1 MTPPVWLLAALVALG
16 PLSTDLYLPAL
27 PAIAAAF
34 GSDAAGVQWTLS
46 GFLLGFAPAQ
56 LLYGPFADRF
66 GRRPAVAVGLAV
78 YLAATCACALAPS
91 LGALIAARVV
101 QAVGSCG
108 GPVVARAVVRD
119 TTDPPRAAAVF
130 ATIAGLMA
138 LAPAAGPVLGG
149 LVVAE
154 AGWRA
159 AFWLLAAFAL
169 ALALAAAHR
178 LPETAPVLD
187 RTALDPARLL
197 AAYRGLLR
205 HPAFLG
211 HAAIATFTYTGL
223 FCFISGSSHVAQAG
237 LGLGPAAYGLMFA
250 AAVAGYIA
258 GSAAARRLSPRLG
271 VARMLR
277 LGVGLCLLFGWSGP
291 AVLALFGSSV
301 ATVTLPMVLYMVA
314 FALAQPNAQ
323 SGAIAP
329 FPEMAGRASAL
340 LGFLQWGTA
349 ALGGLAVARV
359 LDPAGWAM
367 AIGIAVSASLAA
379 VALALLPRQPL
390 AAGR

>member
-1 MTPPVWLLAALVALG
+1 VTPPVWLLAALVSLG

-34 GSDAAGVQWTLS
+34 GTDVAGVQWTLS

-66 GRRPAVAVGLAV
+66 GRRPAMAVGLAV
-78 YLAATCACALAPS
+78 YLAATLACALAPS
-91 LGALIAARVV
+91 LGWLVAARVV

-108 GPVVARAVVRD
+108 GPVVARAIVRD
-119 TTDPPRAAAVF
+119 TTDPKRAAAVF

-159 AFWLLAAFAL
+159 AFWVLALLAGAI
-169 ALALAAAHR
+169 ALAAAR
-178 LPETAPVLD
+178 LLPETAPALD
-187 RTALDPARLL
+187 RTALDPARL
-197 AAYRGLLR
+197 AATYAELLR
-205 HPAFLG
+205 HRGFLA
-211 HAAIATFTYTGL
+211 HAAIAAFTYTGL
-223 FCFISGSSHVAQAG
+223 FCFISGSSHVAQTG
-237 LGLGPAAYGLMFA
+237 LGLGPQGYGLLFA

-258 GSAAARRLSPRLG
+258 GSALARRISPRLG
-271 VARMLR
+271 VRRMLH
-277 LGVGLCLLFGWSGP
+277 LGVGLCVLFGWSGP
-291 AVLALFGSSV
+291 AALALFGASI

-314 FALAQPNAQ
+314 FALAQANAQ
-323 SGAIAP
+323 SGAVAP
-329 FPEMAGRASAL
+329 FPHMAGRASAL

-349 ALGGLAVARV
+349 AFGGLAVAQT
-359 LDPAGWAM
+359 LDAEGWTM
-367 AIGIAVSASLAA
+367 ALGIAVSASLAA
-379 VALALLPRQPL
+379 AALAALPR
-390 AAGR
+390 GSG

>member
-1 MTPPVWLLAALVALG
+1 MTPPVWLLAALVSLG

-66 GRRPAVAVGLAV
+66 GRRPAMAIGLAI
-78 YLAATCACALAPS
+78 YLAATLGCAVAPS
-91 LGALIAARVV
+91 LGWLVAARVV

-108 GPVVARAVVRD
+108 GPVVARAIVRD
-119 TTDPPRAAAVF
+119 TTDPARAAAVF

-149 LVVAE
+149 LVVGL

-159 AFWLLAAFAL
+159 AFWLLALL
-169 ALALAAAHR
+169 AGAIALAAVR
-178 LPETAPVLD
+178 FLPETVPALD
-187 RTALDPARLL
+187 RTALDPARL
-197 AAYRGLLR
+197 AATYAGLLR
-205 HPAFLG
+205 HRGFLA

-223 FCFISGSSHVAQAG
+223 FCFISGSSHVAQTG
-237 LGLGPAAYGLMFA
+237 LGLGPQGYGLLFA
-250 AAVAGYIA
+250 AAVGGYIA
-258 GSAAARRLSPRLG
+258 GSALARRLSPRLG
-271 VARMLR
+271 VQRMLR
-277 LGVGLCLLFGWSGP
+277 LGVGLCVAFGWSGP
-291 AVLALFGSSV
+291 AALALFGSSI

-329 FPEMAGRASAL
+329 FPQMAGRASAL

-349 ALGGLAVARV
+349 ALGGLAVAQA
-359 LDPAGWAM
+359 LDAEGWTM
-367 AIGIAVSASLAA
+367 ALGIAVSASLAA
-379 VALALLPRQPL
+379 VALGLLPR
-390 AAGR
+390 GSG

>member
-1 MTPPVWLLAALVALG
+1 VTPPVWLLAALVSLG

-34 GSDAAGVQWTLS
+34 GTDVAGVQWTLS

-66 GRRPAVAVGLAV
+66 GRRPAMAVGLAV
-78 YLAATCACALAPS
+78 YLAATLACALAPS
-91 LGALIAARVV
+91 LGWLVAARVV

-108 GPVVARAVVRD
+108 GPVVARAIVRD
-119 TTDPPRAAAVF
+119 TTDPKRAAAVF

-159 AFWLLAAFAL
+159 AFWLLALL
-169 ALALAAAHR
+169 AGAIALAAAR
-178 LPETAPVLD
+178 LLPETAPALD
-187 RTALDPARLL
+187 RTALDPARL
-197 AAYRGLLR
+197 AATYAELLR
-205 HPAFLG
+205 HRGFLA
-211 HAAIATFTYTGL
+211 HAAIAAFTYTGL
-223 FCFISGSSHVAQAG
+223 FCFISGSSHVAQTG
-237 LGLGPAAYGLMFA
+237 LGLGPQGYGLLFA

-258 GSAAARRLSPRLG
+258 GSALARRISPRLG
-271 VARMLR
+271 VRRMLH
-277 LGVGLCLLFGWSGP
+277 LGVGLCVLFGWSGP
-291 AVLALFGSSV
+291 AALALFGASI

-314 FALAQPNAQ
+314 FALAQANAQ
-323 SGAIAP
+323 SGAVAP
-329 FPEMAGRASAL
+329 FPHMAGRASAL

-349 ALGGLAVARV
+349 AFGGLAVAQT
-359 LDPAGWAM
+359 LDAEGWTM
-367 AIGIAVSASLAA
+367 ALGIAVSASLAA
-379 VALALLPRQPL
+379 AALAALPR
-390 AAGR
+390 GSG

>member
-1 MTPPVWLLAALVALG
+1 VTPPVWLLAALVSLG

-34 GSDAAGVQWTLS
+34 GTDVAGVQWTLS

-66 GRRPAVAVGLAV
+66 GRRPAMAVGLAV
-78 YLAATCACALAPS
+78 YLAATLACALAPS
-91 LGALIAARVV
+91 LGWLVAARVV

-108 GPVVARAVVRD
+108 GPVVARAIVRD

-159 AFWLLAAFAL
+159 AFWLLALL
-169 ALALAAAHR
+169 AGAIALAAAR
-178 LPETAPVLD
+178 LLPETAPALD
-187 RTALDPARLL
+187 RTALDPARL
-197 AAYRGLLR
+197 AATYAELLR
-205 HPAFLG
+205 HRGFLA
-211 HAAIATFTYTGL
+211 HAAIAAFTYTGL
-223 FCFISGSSHVAQAG
+223 FCFISGSSHVAQTG
-237 LGLGPAAYGLMFA
+237 LGLGPQGYGLLFA

-258 GSAAARRLSPRLG
+258 GSALARRISPRLG
-271 VARMLR
+271 VRRMLH
-277 LGVGLCLLFGWSGP
+277 LGVGLCVLFGWSGP
-291 AVLALFGSSV
+291 AALALFGASI

-314 FALAQPNAQ
+314 FALAQANAQ
-323 SGAIAP
+323 SGAVAP
-329 FPEMAGRASAL
+329 FPHMAGRASAL

-349 ALGGLAVARV
+349 AFGGLAVAQT
-359 LDPAGWAM
+359 LDAEGWTM
-367 AIGIAVSASLAA
+367 ALGIAVSASLAA
-379 VALALLPRQPL
+379 AALAALPR
-390 AAGR
+390 GSG